1 MGILSQVGRKKSSVR
16 ALIGGLY
23 TLLVFGSVS
32 IFIPLMVMLT
42 LSVSSVTDVKQIALF
57 PRYFFSDAELL
68 KKQLAEKY
76 SEKLESVRQNYPV
89 EGQNWLNW
97 NQVDAKIED
106 LAEGIQAGHRTLA
119 GDWDAWLLTLPS
131 DYYAPGYANEQGQ
144 GPSQVAFQKFL
155 MKRYGTVANF
165 NTRTKS
171 NLKYI
176 STANFPV
183 DTPASTTWFY
193 DETPFS
199 RDYFEFKA
207 GLDAETRLPQGV
219 NRLWDAWLKF
229 RYHESINELNKAW
242 GSSYADAFFN
252 DVAFPLQR
260 PAQAVQS
267 KDWADFV
274 KERYPRSWIT
284 LGKDHSPAYK
294 ALLKQRFKTVGDL
307 NVAAGTAL
315 HSWDELKCPL
325 KAPQRAEVKFWSEF
339 VASLPLE
346 DLQLDSAELQFRAM
360 ALKKYGSV
368 EAAAT
373 AYGVKLTDAHGV
385 GIMLPARVPDEV
397 KFEKSTFALR
407 CHFIGHNYFAVGR
420 FLLQQGSSALN
431 TGILVVLSIFTA
443 LLVNPLAAYA
453 LSRFRLSY
461 MPKVLLFLL
470 ATAAFPAEVTAI
482 PQFLMI
488 KNLGMLNTFWALV
501 LPGLVNGFWIF
512 MLKGFFDSLPKEL
525 YEAAI
530 MEGAGEYDL
539 FFKITVPMAAP
550 ILALTAFG
558 AFGAAYGGYL
568 WNIIVANDAKMWT
581 LMVALQQYMAPP
593 TPQQL
598 VMAAVVLIS
607 IPTLIAFLLVQR
619 VILRGIVIPTMH

>member
-1 MGILSQVGRKKSSVR
+1 
-16 ALIGGLY
+16 
-23 TLLVFGSVS
+23 
-32 IFIPLMVMLT
+32 MVMLT
-42 LSVSSVTDVKQIALF
+42 LSVSSVTDVKQVALF
-57 PRYFFSDAELL
+57 PRYLFSDGELF
-68 KKQLAEKY
+68 KKHLAEKY
-76 SEKLESVRQNYPV
+76 NEKLEWVRQNYPV

-97 NQVDAKIED
+97 NQTNPPVEHLD
-106 LAEGIQAGHRTLA
+106 EGTKAGHQALTD
-119 GDWDAWLLTLPS
+119 DWNAWLLSLPS
-131 DYYAPGYANEQGQ
+131 DYYVPGYANDQGQ
-144 GPSQVAFQKFL
+144 GPSQVAFQRFL
-155 MKRYGTVANF
+155 MKHYGTVANF

-183 DTPASTTWFY
+183 DTPSATTWFY

-207 GLDAETRLPQGV
+207 GLDAESRLPQGID
-219 NRLWDAWLKF
+219 RLWDAWLKY
-229 RYHESINELNKAW
+229 RYHENIAELNKAW
-242 GSSYADAFFN
+242 GGTGYSDTFFN
-252 DVAFPLQR
+252 DVAFPLRR

-267 KDWADFV
+267 KDWVDFV
-274 KERYPRSWIT
+274 KERYPRSWIG
-284 LGKDHSPAYK
+284 LSKDHSAAYT
-294 ALLKQRFKTVGDL
+294 AFLKQRFKTVGDL
-307 NVAAGTAL
+307 NLAAGTAL
-315 HSWDELKCPL
+315 KGWDELKCPL

-339 VASLPLE
+339 VTGLPLE
-346 DLQLDSAELQFRAM
+346 EWQLDSAELRYRDM
-360 ALKKYGSV
+360 LLKKYGSMD
-368 EAAAT
+368 AAAK
-373 AYGVKLTDAHGV
+373 AYGVKTLTDTHGI
-385 GIMLPARVPDEV
+385 GILVPARVPEEV
-397 KFEKSTFALR
+397 LFAKNTLALR
-407 CHFIGHNYFAVGR
+407 CHFMTYNYFAVGR

-431 TGILVVLSIFTA
+431 TGILVVLSIITA
-443 LLVNPLAAYA
+443 LVVNPLAAYA

-539 FFKITVPMAAP
+539 FVKITVPMAAP

-598 VMAAVVLIS
+598 VMAAFVLIS
-607 IPTLIAFLLVQR
+607 IPTLIAFLMVQR